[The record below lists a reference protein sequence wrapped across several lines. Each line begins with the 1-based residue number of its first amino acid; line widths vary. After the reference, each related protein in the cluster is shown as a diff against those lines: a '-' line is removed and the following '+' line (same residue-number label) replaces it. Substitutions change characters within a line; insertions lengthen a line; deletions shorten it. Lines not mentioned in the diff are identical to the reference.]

1 MSDEHI
7 AAAEIGEEAKKFME
21 SELGQVILGMAKQDA
36 LLAMEALA
44 LVDPTCVEKIRVLQN
59 TVYLSNTFEQWL
71 KELISKGDNAID
83 TFLQQQET

>member
-1 MSDEHI
+1 MNEDHI

-44 LVDPTCVEKIRVLQN
+44 EVDPTSVEKIRVLQN

-83 TFLQQQET
+83 TFRQQQET